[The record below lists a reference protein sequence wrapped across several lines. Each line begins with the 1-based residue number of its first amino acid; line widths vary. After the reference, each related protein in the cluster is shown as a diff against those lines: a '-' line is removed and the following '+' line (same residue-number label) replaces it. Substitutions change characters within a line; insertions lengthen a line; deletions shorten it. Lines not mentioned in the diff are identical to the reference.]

1 MSDAS
6 SHVLSDQDIEH
17 FLEKGFVVV
26 KGAIS
31 RETSAEW
38 MDHCWTRLGI
48 DPQDRST
55 WNIDRVHMGGTR
67 HAPMKELA
75 PQAYAAACQ
84 LLGGEDRIQGSV
96 GWSDHFI
103 VNLGERADQPWEPA
117 GPSVPGWHKD
127 GDFFRHYLDSPEQG
141 LLTIVLWTDVVHQGG
156 PTYLATDSVG
166 VIARWLEPRREG
178 VLPGGFGFMDRIAE
192 CREFAEAT
200 GSTGDVYLIHPYA
213 LHAVSQ
219 NVLRVPRV
227 ITNPPIHLKE
237 PMNFN
242 RDNPADFS
250 PVERAVLKGLGVE
263 RLDYQIAGQRERI
276 VPEREKMQ
284 AKMMEEERLRLA
296 QASQASQ

>member
-1 MSDAS
+1 
-6 SHVLSDQDIEH
+6 
-17 FLEKGFVVV
+17 
-26 KGAIS
+26 
-31 RETSAEW
+31 
-38 MDHCWTRLGI
+38 
-48 DPQDRST
+48 
-55 WNIDRVHMGGTR
+55 
-67 HAPMKELA
+67 MKELA